1 MQKLLIGI
9 NTSGNIACMSIII
22 HYDKNLLS
30 WAKGVRVSGRHLHD
44 CMVFLLIVLFYNKV
58 DFDWI
63 EIGFW
68 KTRFLRMSA
77 LCQVEGHRLP
87 CFGHI
92 GADPCNTKQIHT
104 TVWQLTSVDS
114 L

>member
-1 MQKLLIGI
+1 
-9 NTSGNIACMSIII
+9 MSIII